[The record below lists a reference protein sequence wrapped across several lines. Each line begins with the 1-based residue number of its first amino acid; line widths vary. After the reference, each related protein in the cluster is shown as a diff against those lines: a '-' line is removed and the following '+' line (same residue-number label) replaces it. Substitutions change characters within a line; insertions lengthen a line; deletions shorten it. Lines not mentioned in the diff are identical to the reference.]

1 MSFESSS
8 SHDDSTNRSNNIR
21 NKKLHPDP
29 IRAPPRLTT
38 NNKLTQS
45 HSSKLVGYGPH
56 RSYRHLHHQQ
66 GGIIGTFHVRLLEG
80 KNLQRRHWSALSLGP
95 VKHLGLS
102 RAHGEVSSFGSL
114 RLAFWKNEDAV
125 TQVDK
130 HEDDDDSY
138 MMKQP
143 PISSTASHESSV
155 SMTKSI
161 AADAQTA
168 PFSSASSSEFLPNL
182 PPPPPP
188 ITATGDGGSSTPL
201 TPFDHQGSLRSS
213 TSTAVRSPFVSYA
226 QKQPTLHQQQ
236 EQPAPPPPPP
246 PQQRSTPRIKNFA
259 TPPRN
264 PTKQTTHATTITAVG
279 DDTIHH
285 PFPPVVPSNNTTQSS
300 KSRTAEKQKNN
311 SNSIISPHHYAKEV
325 FKSSTVPND
334 CNPVWGDSSN
344 NSNASNHN
352 SNDNN
357 NQSNFHIPLHKDDLL
372 PTLQTDGGKI
382 SLEVRLDEEMAPTES
397 LLVGGA
403 LTSAVN
409 VASVATSMV
418 GMGKQ
423 TKEVSNLGREMLGL
437 GSDRMLGLGFVDL
450 MPLLVGLWEDDW
462 EDVSSSSSL
471 SDHHYHHSSNEEEDI
486 ANLDVYGRIPHSARM
501 MRRRVERMGMLDVWV
516 PLHHPSDAMNATL
529 SEGRK
534 ASSAGKV
541 HLLISYEPNGM
552 SPKRDDVVALESFA
566 RRPFD
571 QVNNSS
577 GGESGRSNNNNNTNT
592 SSNFGNVISPIL
604 PTLSPFLVIDMN
616 GSYLLLEYAT
626 SRTVTSVDRLG
637 NIKSSRWERTHR
649 ARIHRNSVFVIERR
663 TLLDVAGNIARLP
676 GDIVLST
683 TVGQEIAEASAPVVA
698 GALELMAP
706 AFQSAKLLMGA
717 GSLGVRAS
725 LAGAKAAS
733 VAVVSVSQQKAMERR
748 EGVYVDEREG
758 SDSGVYR
765 FG

>member
-1 MSFESSS
+1 
-8 SHDDSTNRSNNIR
+8 
-21 NKKLHPDP
+21 
-29 IRAPPRLTT
+29 
-38 NNKLTQS
+38 
-45 HSSKLVGYGPH
+45 
-56 RSYRHLHHQQ
+56 
-66 GGIIGTFHVRLLEG
+66 VRLLEG

-125 TQVDK
+125 TQFDYGAEARSGNG
-130 HEDDDDSY
+130 HDDSY

-161 AADAQTA
+161 AADANAQAA

-188 ITATGDGGSSTPL
+188 ITATGDDSSTPL

-300 KSRTAEKQKNN
+300 KSRTAVSAEIAKKN
-311 SNSIISPHHYAKEV
+311 SNSITSPHHYAKEV

-437 GSDRMLGLGFVDL
+437 GSDRLVGKGFVDL

-471 SDHHYHHSSNEEEDI
+471 SDHHHHHSSNEEEDT
-486 ANLDVYGRIPHSARM
+486 ANLDVYGRIPRSARM

-516 PLHHPSDAMNATL
+516 PLHHPSDAMNATS

-534 ASSAGKV
+534 ASAAGKV

-571 QVNNSS
+571 QLNSS

-592 SSNFGNVISPIL
+592 SFNFGNVISPIL
-604 PTLSPFLVIDMN
+604 PTLSPFLLIDIK

-649 ARIHRNSVFVIERR
+649 VRIHRNSVFVIERR

-676 GDIVLST
+676 GNIVLST